1 MEKQI
6 SELDEQFAKSLLP
19 KLDNKIA
26 MKTFGKGDYD
36 YIYDGGWIGEVICTP
51 DGNYGSWDEYYDSLG
66 NSFDGVD
73 SWGDDG
79 SYSGGNGNSSG
90 QSGTSDYSYGVMAAD
105 ELGRDISSG
114 NVIALEGKETNTG
127 TAIVNSAS
135 LALTMKGVSSSI
147 IDVLKA
153 DAGLMTSIGRIAGIA
168 GTGISGVQFIIG
180 ATDDEISAQ
189 DWCNGANFLL
199 GGAAI
204 VAGFVSAPVLAGI
217 LGFGAVI
224 VGVASIVAP
233 GDGESNSG
241 SSY

>member
-1 MEKQI
+1 MEKQTL
-6 SELDEQFAKSLLP
+6 ELNEQFAKSLLP

-73 SWGDDG
+73 SWGDNGD
-79 SYSGGNGNSSG
+79 YSGGNGNSGG
-90 QSGTSDYSYGVMAAD
+90 QSGSSDYSYGIMAAN

-153 DAGLMTSIGRIAGIA
+153 DAGLMTSIGRVLGVT
-168 GTGISGVQFIIG
+168 GTALSTVQFIVG
-180 ATDDEISAQ
+180 ATDGEISAS
-189 DWCNGANFLL
+189 DWCTGANAAL

-204 VAGFVSAPVLAGI
+204 VVGIFGAPVLAGI
-217 LGFGAVI
+217 LGFGAVV
-224 VGVASIVAP
+224 VGVASLVAP
-233 GDGESNSG
+233 GDSDSNSG
-241 SSY
+241 TSY